1 MLTYHH
7 CGLLYLL
14 CLVIFLLPLK
24 SQKED
29 FNPALPTGNPPYAR
43 TGLDRA
49 TSWRKWQR
57 SRGMEGAEELARRGG
72 KQRGWGRAPRPEQR
86 LEVGKR
92 DRAAREATG

>member
-1 MLTYHH
+1 MGGAKRAEE
-7 CGLLYLL
+7 GL
-14 CLVIFLLPLK
+14 FL
-24 SQKED
+24 Q
-29 FNPALPTGNPPYAR
+29 YAGVEGR
-43 TGLDRA
+43 VSGKA
-49 TSWRKWQR
+49 SWRKWQR

>member
-1 MLTYHH
+1 MGHRWDAAHWTVMEA
-7 CGLLYLL
+7 GTEAA
-14 CLVIFLLPLK
+14 
-24 SQKED
+24 SASGEW
-29 FNPALPTGNPPYAR
+29 
-43 TGLDRA
+43 RA
-49 TSWRKWQR
+49 CSGKASWRKWQR